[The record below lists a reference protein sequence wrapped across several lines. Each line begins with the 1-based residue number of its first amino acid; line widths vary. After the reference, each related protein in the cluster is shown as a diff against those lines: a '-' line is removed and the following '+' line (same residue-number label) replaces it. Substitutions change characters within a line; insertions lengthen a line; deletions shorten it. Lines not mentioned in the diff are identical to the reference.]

1 MGVKEKY
8 SRLIQLAKD
17 SNVRNLD
24 VNEEN
29 NVLYIAG
36 TTTADT
42 KDKIWNLYN
51 QIDPDMRSAD
61 LVMNIDVE
69 GGERVESAVGGDET
83 YEIQPGDSLSKIAG
97 KYSGL
102 TWQKIYDANKDVI
115 KDPDKVFP
123 GQRIRIPKA

>member
-8 SRLIQLAKD
+8 SKLIQLAKD

-42 KDKIWNLYN
+42 KDKLWNLYN
-51 QIDPDMRSAD
+51 QLDPDMRSAD
-61 LVMNIDVE
+61 LVMNVDVE
-69 GGERVESAVGGDET
+69 GGERVESAAGGEET

-97 KYSGL
+97 KHSGL
-102 TWQKIYDANKDVI
+102 TWQKIYDANRDVI